1 MPTKYPS
8 LLEIGIKNPEEIT
21 RYSFQTTNDTDS
33 LRIVYKRKQG
43 SLLPSS
49 KKFKFPRSQKTVMAN
64 RDNDTTTTINEISPF
79 LNKVIAELDQIV
91 NLQHTQKQQKEIIM
105 DEINSLD
112 EEVHAR
118 MAYIKALV
126 DKLN

>member
-1 MPTKYPS
+1 MSKEYPS
-8 LLEIGIKNPEEIT
+8 LLELGIKNPEEIT
-21 RYSFQTTNDTDS
+21 RYSFQTTNDIDS

-49 KKFKFPRSQKTVMAN
+49 KKFRFPRSKKMVAA
-64 RDNDTTTTINEISPF
+64 DSDSDKTTILNEISPF
-79 LNKVIAELDQIV
+79 LHKVITELDQVV
-91 NLQHTQKQQKEIIM
+91 NQQHTQKQQKEIII

-118 MAYIKALV
+118 MAYIKSLV
-126 DKLN
+126 DDIK

>member
-8 LLEIGIKNPEEIT
+8 LLEIGIKNPEEII

>member
-1 MPTKYPS
+1 MSIKYPS
-8 LLEIGIKNPEEIT
+8 LLELGIKNPEEIT
-21 RYSFQTTNDTDS
+21 RYSFQTAKDIDS

-49 KKFKFPRSQKTVMAN
+49 KKFRFPRFQKTVVAD
-64 RDNDTTTTINEISPF
+64 RDNDTTTTNNEISPF

-91 NLQHTQKQQKEIIM
+91 DQQHTQKQQKEIIM

-118 MAYIKALV
+118 MAYIKSLV
-126 DKLN
+126 DDIK

>member
-49 KKFKFPRSQKTVMAN
+49 KKFKFPRSQKTVMAHS
-64 RDNDTTTTINEISPF
+64 DKDTTTTINEISPF